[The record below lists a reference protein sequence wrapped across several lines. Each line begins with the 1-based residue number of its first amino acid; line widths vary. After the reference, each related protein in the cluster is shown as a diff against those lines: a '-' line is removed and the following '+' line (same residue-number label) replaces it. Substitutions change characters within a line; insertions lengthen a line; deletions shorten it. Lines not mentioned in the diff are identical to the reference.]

1 MTRAGA
7 GAEGAARA
15 RARARSGVWGRGRV
29 RRGRR
34 TLPGALLL
42 TGAALTATAC
52 GAAAPPSLFES
63 GKVSVGAKNDQPGTG
78 VVHTY
83 KFSGFDITVAQEIL
97 KAVGAE
103 PDFGI
108 VPSEDRSAVLTEKRK
123 DLVVATFSITVERMK
138 KLDFAGPYAST
149 YQGIMVRKDDHRI
162 RKPDD
167 LFGKRVCTW
176 PGTTSVTT
184 LEGPEYSRIAV
195 YERPDASSCIEDL
208 KVKKVA
214 DAVSTDQMILYGF
227 TQENPDLRVVP
238 DLTYGSA
245 NHYGIAMNK
254 GHRKDCLR
262 LRDAL
267 RDYVGSN
274 SWSHDFATSLWSI
287 PKADVT
293 WETDYKPRVETID
306 ALSCRDRPRT

>member
-1 MTRAGA
+1 MAAGRRAA
-7 GAEGAARA
+7 
-15 RARARSGVWGRGRV
+15 VWWRRG

-34 TLPGALLL
+34 TLPGAVLLAG
-42 TGAALTATAC
+42 GALIATAC
-52 GAAAPPSLFES
+52 GASGPPSLFES

-83 KFSGFDITVAQEIL
+83 KFSGFDITVAQQIL

-108 VPSEDRSAVLTEKRK
+108 VPSEDRSAVLTEKKK

-184 LEGPEYSRIAV
+184 LEGPQYSRIAV

-227 TQENPDLRVVP
+227 TQENPDLKVVP

-274 SWSHDFATSLWSI
+274 SWSHDFSTSLWSI
-287 PKADVT
+287 PKSDAT
-293 WETDYKPRVETID
+293 WETDYKPRVETLD
-306 ALSCRDRPRT
+306 ALSCRDQPRT

>member
-1 MTRAGA
+1 MIT
-7 GAEGAARA
+7 GAARTSRRWR
-15 RARARSGVWGRGRV
+15 RARP
-29 RRGRR
+29 RR
-34 TLPGALLL
+34 TLVA
-42 TGAALTATAC
+42 AALATLAASAAAC
-52 GAAAPPSLFES
+52 GTAEPPSLFAS

-83 KFSGFDITVAQEIL
+83 KFSGFDITVARQIL
-97 KAVGAE
+97 ASVGAE

-108 VPSEDRSAVLTEKRK
+108 VPSEDRSAVLTGKKK
-123 DLVVATFSITVERMK
+123 DLVVATFSITVDRMK
-138 KLDFAGPYAST
+138 ELDFAGPYAST
-149 YQGIMVRKDDHRI
+149 YQGILVRRNDHRI

-167 LFGKRVCTW
+167 LYGKRVCTW
-176 PGTTSVTT
+176 PGTTSATT
-184 LEGPEYSRIAV
+184 LEGPQYNRIAV
-195 YERPDASSCIEDL
+195 YERPDASSCLADL

-238 DLTYGSA
+238 DITYGSA

-267 RDYVGSN
+267 REYVGSN
-274 SWSHDFATSLWSI
+274 TWSHDFSTSLWSI
-287 PKADVT
+287 PKADPT
-293 WETDYKPRVETID
+293 WETDYRPREETID
-306 ALSCRDRPRT
+306 ALSCRDRPGA

>member
-1 MTRAGA
+1 MGRA
-7 GAEGAARA
+7 
-15 RARARSGVWGRGRV
+15 

-34 TLPGALLL
+34 CRVVGAAVFLVVGAL
-42 TGAALTATAC
+42 AASAC
-52 GAAAPPSLFES
+52 GSAEPPSLFAS

-83 KFSGFDITVAQEIL
+83 KFSGFDITVAQQVL
-97 KAVGAE
+97 KAVGVE

-108 VPSEDRSAVLTEKRK
+108 VPSEDRGAVLVEKKK
-123 DLVVATFSITVERMK
+123 DLVVATFSITVDRMK
-138 KLDFAGPYAST
+138 ELDFAGPYAST
-149 YQGIMVRKDDHRI
+149 YQGIMVRKNDHRI
-162 RKPDD
+162 RRPDD

-176 PGTTSVTT
+176 PGTTSATT
-184 LEGPEYSRIAV
+184 LQGPEYSRIAV
-195 YERPDASSCIEDL
+195 YERPDASSCIDDL

-238 DLTYGSA
+238 DITYGSA
-245 NHYGIAMNK
+245 NHYGIAMAK
-254 GHRKDCLR
+254 GHRADCLK

-267 RDYVGSN
+267 RDYVRSN
-274 SWSHDFATSLWSI
+274 DWSHDFATSLWSV
-287 PKADVT
+287 PKADPR

-306 ALSCRDRPRT
+306 ALSCRDQPRT